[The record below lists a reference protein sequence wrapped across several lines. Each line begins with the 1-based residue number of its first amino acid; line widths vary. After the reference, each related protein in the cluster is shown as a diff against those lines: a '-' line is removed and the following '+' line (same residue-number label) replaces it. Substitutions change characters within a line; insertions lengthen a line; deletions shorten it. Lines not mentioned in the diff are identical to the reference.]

1 MPIPRKQPQDNKG
14 IQEFIQGAGTRTL
27 SQNPT
32 QPDPKRGRRII
43 SVSLM
48 DHDIVWLDRTLDTI
62 KPKTARR
69 VTRSEI
75 VSTALDLL
83 KKNNTEEILQI
94 IKNR

>member
-1 MPIPRKQPQDNKG
+1 
-14 IQEFIQGAGTRTL
+14 
-27 SQNPT
+27 
-32 QPDPKRGRRII
+32 
-43 SVSLM
+43 M